1 VDRKTTARW
10 LIVSAFACFGFVLA
24 VGTAQA
30 QEGETTVQGSQNSF
44 GSLAA
49 TGGTV
54 GVNQSNFNG
63 GPAANGVVTGSA
75 QQLGSNRGTVSQSA
89 EAKSGDPVAGGQV
102 TGAVADNVT
111 VQNQNTAIGSIA
123 VSGGAV
129 ALNVN
134 QGTVGPS
141 ATAVGPAQVSQVGNN
156 SADIAQSTVVETGDA
171 VAGSQVTGIVGR
183 GEHTIQ
189 NSNTSLLG
197 IAVSGAP
204 IGISVNL
211 ANAGPLALSALIG
224 QAGQVGDND
233 ATLSQSSSV
242 KSGDALGGSQVSG
255 IVGGSATVQNQNS
268 SVGGLFGL
276 PNVALTSPVIAV
288 NISAGGAGG
297 IATGLI
303 AAQASQTGD
312 NTVDAVQQLEAE
324 TGDAV
329 AGSQVTGAVGDQ
341 GGFLVV
347 QNQQASLGDIAISGD
362 VAVAINVSI
371 IGGGPRAFAGGFA
384 NVSQN
389 GSNDVA
395 ASQVTEV
402 GSGDALAG
410 SQVTGAVGHSDV
422 TVQNSNIGIA
432 GIALSGGVG
441 TALPVVN
448 VSVVASGPTALAL
461 GFASASQFGDNS
473 AAVSKRLV
481 AESGDAV
488 AGGQVTGVVA
498 SGSTV
503 TIANSNTGLGNIA
516 LSGAVAVINV
526 DAVFVGP
533 VAAALVAAQTSQTGD
548 NTAAISTEVTAA
560 SGDAVAG
567 SQVTGVVAGPGSDVT
582 VMNQNIGILNFAVS
596 GGTAVLNLSIGPRV
610 GPTAAALGFATV
622 SQMGDNSAAIA
633 TSVEAS
639 SGDAV
644 AGSQVTG
651 VVTGAGS
658 DVRIQ
663 NSNTSLLNFAF
674 SGGVTALNVSGFL
687 VPVGVG
693 PTAAALLF
701 ASASQTGDNALAFSQ
716 DLSVASGDAVAGSQ
730 VSGVV
735 GVRNAQIQ
743 VQNSNL
749 LSLGLSGG
757 VAGLN
762 IANGTTAATATA
774 AFASASQTG
783 DSAFDGSQALSTES
797 GDSVVG
803 SQINGEVGGGIAA
816 LGTLPGGNGA

>member
-1 VDRKTTARW
+1 VERKTIARW
-10 LIVSAFACFGFVLA
+10 LIVSAFACFGFVLSMGA
-24 VGTAQA
+24 AQA
-30 QEGETTVQGSQNSF
+30 QDGSTVQGSQNSF

-49 TGGTV
+49 TGGTT

-63 GPAANGVVTGSA
+63 GPSANGQVTAST
-75 QQLGSNRGTVSQSA
+75 QQLGSNRGTVSQSGT
-89 EAKSGDPVAGGQV
+89 AKSGDPVAGGQV

-111 VQNQNTAIGSIA
+111 VQNQNTAIGSFA
-123 VSGGAV
+123 VSGAATLV
-129 ALNVN
+129 NVN
-134 QGTVGPS
+134 TGTVGPS
-141 ATAVGPAQVSQVGNN
+141 ATAVGPTQVSQVGNN

-171 VAGSQVTGIVGR
+171 VAGSQVTGIVGG

-197 IAVSGAP
+197 IAVSGTP
-204 IGISVNL
+204 IGLSINA
-211 ANAGPLALSALIG
+211 ANAGPLALSAFVG

-233 ATLSQSSSV
+233 ATLSQSSEV
-242 KSGDALGGSQVSG
+242 KSGDALAGSQVSG

-276 PNVALTSPVIAV
+276 PNIAVSSPVVAV
-288 NISAGGAGG
+288 NLSAGGAGP

-312 NTVDAVQQLEAE
+312 NTVDAIQELEAS
-324 TGDAV
+324 TGDAL

-347 QNQQASLGDIAISGD
+347 QNQQASFGD
-362 VAVAINVSI
+362 VAVSGNVEIAINVGI
-371 IGGGPRAFAGGFA
+371 VGGGPRALAGGFA

-389 GSNDVA
+389 GDNDVA
-395 ASQVTEV
+395 SAQNVEAGT
-402 GSGDALAG
+402 GDALAG
-410 SQVTGAVGHSDV
+410 SQVTGDVGHTDV
-422 TVQNSNIGIA
+422 TVQNSNVGIA
-432 GIALSGGVG
+432 GTAVSGNVG
-441 TALPVVN
+441 NTLPVIN
-448 VSVVASGPTALAL
+448 VGVTAAGPTAFAL
-461 GFASASQFGDNS
+461 GFASASQFGDNN

-488 AGGQVTGVVA
+488 AGGQITGVVSA
-498 SGSTV
+498 GSTV
-503 TIANSNTGLGNIA
+503 VIANSNTALGNIA
-516 LSGAVAVINV
+516 LSGGVTAINV
-526 DAVFVGP
+526 DATFVGP

-548 NTAAISTEVTAA
+548 NTAAISTEVEAA

-567 SQVTGVVAGPGSDVT
+567 GQVTGVVAGPGSDVT

-596 GGTAVLNLSIGPRV
+596 GGTAVLNLGIGPRV
-610 GPTAAALGFATV
+610 GPTALAVGFATV

-651 VVTGAGS
+651 VVAGAGS

-674 SGGVTALNVSGFL
+674 SGGVTAVNVSGFL
-687 VPVGVG
+687 IPVGVG
-693 PTAAALLF
+693 PTATAGLF
-701 ASASQTGDNALAFSQ
+701 ASASQTGDNSLAFAQ
-716 DLSVASGDAVAGSQ
+716 ELAVESGDAVAGSQ

-735 GVRNAQIQ
+735 GVRTAQIQ

-749 LSLGLSGG
+749 LSLGVSGG
-757 VAGLN
+757 VAGFN
-762 IANGTTAATATA
+762 SANGTTAATATA
-774 AFASASQTG
+774 AFATASQTG
-783 DSAFDGSQALSTES
+783 DSVFDGSQALGTES
-797 GDSVVG
+797 GDSVSG
-803 SQINGEVGGGIAA
+803 AQINGDVGGGLAA
-816 LGTLPGGNGA
+816 AGDLPGGNA